1 MSRLNRILLLFI
13 TLFVFGQA
21 YSQCNNCTNTYTT
34 NSAIVATAD
43 NQTICI
49 TGGAFFTVIS
59 NFKNVTV
66 KICAPNIQLINVQL
80 GSTAL
85 NNTIESFGD
94 NTKISS
100 LVTEADTFS
109 FIAHNMG
116 ASLAS
121 ATINGMSRFK
131 TTTGAS
137 MTITP
142 NLAPGNKIFII
153 AEDNS
158 TINTASITS
167 NQGGQIIIGKSAKLI
182 ASGTVILQNEGFI
195 LNNGAITTNGD
206 FTVQNGGNAITNFC
220 GESTITISGKLTIN
234 SGVLYNAG
242 IIKAATIAVNA
253 NAGPVYLNEGSQIIA
268 TVNFETNN
276 TTNFI
281 RADSILAGQCATFK
295 VAAFGSWNAPLSNSS
310 QVKYCGPTATSAQLG
325 QAIADCNCLSE
336 PKLCVPLC
344 LPPTSITITAPVMN
358 VCNGGSTV
366 LTANAAGLKAGDT
379 YTYSWYKTSVLP
391 ANLVVTNSNVNTLTV
406 STSGTY
412 FVVISNTIKP
422 ADCSAQNATG
432 FVFTVNP
439 IPPQPTITSGG
450 PRTFCAGGSV
460 SLTAATA
467 GFTGGTYTWSDGST
481 ANPLVVT
488 TSGTYTVTYKSA
500 DLCPSVVSAST
511 TVTVNPIPPQP
522 TITAGGPLSFC
533 PGKFVSIRAEVNGYS
548 GILEWFSGSTSLGSF
563 DNMDV
568 YDAGNYSIKFT
579 SDAGC
584 PSNAAVTFSIST
596 LPSNSPVSL
605 GDDIITCNSYVDL
618 STTAPLFGKGVW
630 SVYNTPTTTFLSK
643 ADSIKVRATGL
654 TAGHTYTFIYTVSNA
669 CGDNQTD
676 TISIAASLP
685 NFKISSLGI
694 PIDTLC
700 VGVSRR
706 VEVTATGG
714 SDNYR
719 YNWIFASSTNDTVK
733 TLTNHFDIVPT
744 NTKTIYYVFVEDLS
758 KAGCKTFQD
767 TLEIDAVDKQVLMI
781 PNLITPNGDDKND
794 EFRIVEKDNFHKKMF
809 AAKSYLEVYNRWGA
823 RVFQADNYGG
833 DWKASDATDGMY
845 FYYLKTGCGNEEFK
859 GWVQI
864 LANRN

>member
-439 IPPQPTITSGG
+439 IPPQPTIT
-450 PRTFCAGGSV
+450 
-460 SLTAATA
+460 
-467 GFTGGTYTWSDGST
+467 
-481 ANPLVVT
+481 
-488 TSGTYTVTYKSA
+488 
-500 DLCPSVVSAST
+500 
-511 TVTVNPIPPQP
+511 
-522 TITAGGPLSFC
+522 AGGPLSFC